1 MPRIGFDEASNGGRR
16 TTGRRTAPAPVRVA
30 LLTIVSACLVAAVGR
45 NGGFWMCLPGVLLA
59 AAMAETVAGAVWY
72 AGPVLFVGLIVAG
85 SFSKAAMP
93 PLWEAVLVA
102 SLSVGVIHSV
112 SRRLGY
118 ERDVMEHAA
127 FSDPLTGLA
136 NRRMLMSMAEY
147 EISRHHR
154 ADARFIVVM
163 LDLDGFK
170 QLNDRHGHAAGD
182 EMLCDVADALTRT
195 LRSQDTIARLGGD
208 EFCVIAPE
216 TENPRALADKV
227 VAAVSGA
234 TTKYESLTTSVGVAV
249 FPEDGTS
256 IEKLMRIADD
266 RLLSAKRRRYSRPQ
280 RQAA

>member
-1 MPRIGFDEASNGGRR
+1 MPRIAFDGASAGGRR

-30 LLTIVSACLVAAVGR
+30 LLTVVSAALVAAVGR
-45 NGGFWMCLPGVLLA
+45 NGGFWMCMPGVLLA
-59 AAMAETVAGAVWY
+59 AAMAETIIGTVWY
-72 AGPVLFVGLIVAG
+72 AGPVLLTGLIVAG
-85 SFSKAAMP
+85 SSSRGMP
-93 PLWEAVLVA
+93 PLWEALLVA
-102 SLSVGVIHSV
+102 VMSVAVIHSV

-118 ERDVMEHAA
+118 ERDIMEHAA

-170 QLNDRHGHAAGD
+170 QLNDRYGHAAGD
-182 EMLCDVADALTRT
+182 EMLCDVANALTRS

-216 TENPRALADKV
+216 TEHPRALADKV
-227 VAAVSGA
+227 VAAVTGA
-234 TTKYESLTTSVGVAV
+234 TTGYESLTTSVGLSV

-256 IEKLMRIADD
+256 IEKLLRIADD
-266 RLLSAKRRRYSRPQ
+266 RLLAAKRRRYSRPQ